1 MITLVVH
8 YHILAR
14 LTGLLSFCV
23 SNKNRDHAKVYI
35 TICSFAPKQASFR
48 GFSLIELLV
57 SLTIIGIVVS
67 TALPVYSAY
76 AKSSRNAMG
85 KAQLSKISIA
95 LEQHFTRRRSYET
108 TLEQINI
115 PDSDRWFD
123 YTLTNQDRYSYLI
136 QAVPREST
144 NLSVIFSIDQA
155 NRLRHREIGSE
166 NWAQGWP

>member
-1 MITLVVH
+1 MTTFKLH
-8 YHILAR
+8 YLFTTTWLAELR
-14 LTGLLSFCV
+14 SCCCDK
-23 SNKNRDHAKVYI
+23 NKCSRMQNRAI
-35 TICSFAPKQASFR
+35 MR
-48 GFSLIELLV
+48 GYSLIELLV

-85 KAQLSKISIA
+85 KAHLSKISIA

-123 YTLTNQDRYSYLI
+123 YTLTNHDRYSYLI
-136 QAVPREST
+136 QAVPRQST
-144 NLSVIFSIDQA
+144 NLSIVFSIDQA
-155 NRLRHREIGSE
+155 SRLRHRKIGSE
-166 NWAQGWP
+166 DWVQGWP

>member
-1 MITLVVH
+1 MIKLVV
-8 YHILAR
+8 YSLIFAGLI
-14 LTGLLSFCV
+14 GLLSFCV
-23 SNKNRDHAKVYI
+23 SNKNKGCIRVY
-35 TICSFAPKQASFR
+35 TTNCNFAPKR
-48 GFSLIELLV
+48 WCIGGFSLIELLV

-67 TALPVYSAY
+67 TALPVYNAY

-95 LEQHFTRRRSYET
+95 LERHFTRRRSYET

-136 QAVPREST
+136 QAVPRHST
-144 NLSVIFSIDQA
+144 DLSVIFSIDQA

-166 NWAQGWP
+166 NWVPGWP